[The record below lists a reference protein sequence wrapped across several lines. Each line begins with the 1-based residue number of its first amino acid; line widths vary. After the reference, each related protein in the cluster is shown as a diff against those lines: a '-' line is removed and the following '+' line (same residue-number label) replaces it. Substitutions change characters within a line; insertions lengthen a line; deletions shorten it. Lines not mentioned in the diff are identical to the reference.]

1 MEDLKKKAKLSVLE
15 DLISM
20 MKDKEAEDF
29 KGKSS
34 KFLPKAEMTIEVEA
48 NPEED
53 DEKMETINRMKEFQN
68 IGERGNN
75 RYLRDTK
82 QEMQHEQD
90 EMLSK
95 PQDDD
100 EEDIERLKEMYSR
113 LK

>member
-34 KFLPKAEMTIEVEA
+34 KFLPKAEMTIEVESEE
-48 NPEED
+48 PEMED
-53 DEKMETINRMKEFQN
+53 
-68 IGERGNN
+68 
-75 RYLRDTK
+75 
-82 QEMQHEQD
+82 EQD
-90 EMLSK
+90 EMFSK
-95 PQDDD
+95 SQGDD
-100 EEDIERLKEMYSR
+100 EDDIERLKEMYSR